1 MKDIIAII
9 VLALSF
15 ILAAYVGLWL
25 MFIDPIL
32 YACSCFDAGTLTG
45 TVIGMTILKCI
56 FASPVAGIILFIGAG
71 ISNIIVDNYNWYL

>member
-1 MKDIIAII
+1 MRYTISIII
-9 VLALSF
+9 LALSF
-15 ILAAYVGLWL
+15 ILAAYVGLWI

-56 FASPVAGIILFIGAG
+56 FASPVAGIIMFIGAG
-71 ISNIIVDNYNWYL
+71 ISNIILDD

>member
-1 MKDIIAII
+1 MKNIIAII
-9 VLALSF
+9 ILALSV

-45 TVIGMTILKCI
+45 TVIGMTILKCA
-56 FASPVAGIILFIGAG
+56 FASPVAGIIMFIGSG
-71 ISNIIVDNYNWYL
+71 ISNIILDNYN